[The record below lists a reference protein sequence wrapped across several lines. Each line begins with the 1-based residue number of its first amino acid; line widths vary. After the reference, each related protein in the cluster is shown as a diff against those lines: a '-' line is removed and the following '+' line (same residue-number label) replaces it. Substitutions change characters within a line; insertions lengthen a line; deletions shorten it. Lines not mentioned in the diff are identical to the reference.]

1 MRIKKGSYRVATGNG
16 WEETKGSYA
25 NSYPFYIHRHHSD
38 KLWSVSHMATGY
50 NIKKGMTLKH
60 AKALVRQLKP
70 FPLFLV
76 PTIDTFTKQLE
87 IMKEQQPTKHKEMI
101 TIIAKS

>member
-1 MRIKKGSYRVATGNG
+1 MRIKKGFFVWQLVTDGRKPKVLTPIPTHSISTATIPINCGL
-16 WEETKGSYA
+16 
-25 NSYPFYIHRHHSD
+25 YPTWPQDTTS
-38 KLWSVSHMATGY
+38 
-50 NIKKGMTLKH
+50 KKGMTLNMQKH
-60 AKALVRQLKP
+60 WCDPLKP

-87 IMKEQQPTKHKEMI
+87 IMKEQQPNKHQEMV